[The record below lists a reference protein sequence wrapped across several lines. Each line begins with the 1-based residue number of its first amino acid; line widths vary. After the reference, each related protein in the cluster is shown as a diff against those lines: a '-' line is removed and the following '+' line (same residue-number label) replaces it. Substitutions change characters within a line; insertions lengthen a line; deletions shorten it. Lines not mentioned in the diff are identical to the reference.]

1 MAEKRGNRRRMRDI
15 VFKSVFQYDFHQ
27 DASVAFGFL
36 KKESSFHSL
45 DEETWRRAYKY
56 LDGILGHLEEVDR
69 VISSHLIN
77 WTFDRLTAV
86 DKNILRLGTYEL
98 IYELDVPIEVSL
110 NEAIELAKK
119 YGSIEDGKF
128 VNGVLD
134 RIAKQ
139 HTPPSKRN
147 L

>member
-15 VFKSVFQYDFHQ
+15 VFKSVFQYDFHK
-27 DASVAFGFL
+27 DADAAAGFL
-36 KKESSFHSL
+36 RKESGFHSF
-45 DEETWRRAYKY
+45 DEVTWQRANKY
-56 LDGILGHLEEVDR
+56 LSGILEHLEELDR

-86 DKNILRLGTYEL
+86 DKNVLRLGTYEL
-98 IYELDVPIEVSL
+98 LYELDIPIEVTL

-119 YGSIEDGKF
+119 YGSVEDGKF

-139 HTPPSKRN
+139 HTPPSKRG